1 MKQIKLF
8 IFALIMI
15 GANNLQAQDANNP
28 WVIGFG
34 ANAIHEPGTRKF
46 EDFVKVKDW
55 NVIPSISRLSV
66 GKYIDGGFTFEAA
79 ASVNEITKIGSED
92 VSSVSFFALDGHFKY
107 DINKIIGQTSFFDP
121 YIFVG
126 GGYTWVDSEGAGTF
140 NGGLGF
146 NLWFNENV
154 GLNFQ
159 TAGKHVFNDFYLEK
173 NHLQHSAGLVI
184 KFGGKDTDKDGIYD
198 KDDACPDVFGLAAFN
213 GCPDTDGDGI
223 ADKDDACPNTAG
235 LAAFN
240 GCPDTD
246 GDGIAD
252 KDDACPTEKGSKA
265 NKGCPDTDGDGV
277 VDKDDACPKVA
288 GPAANK
294 GCPWPD
300 TDGDGVLD
308 KDDKCPK
315 EAGPASNNG
324 CPEALSEVAAKQ
336 MGEFAKTIMFNSGKA
351 TFRDVSYPKLDGIV
365 SIMNEF
371 KAVKFDIEGH
381 TDSTGSNTLN
391 QKLSDDRANA
401 VKNYFVSKGI
411 DANRLSAKGFGEDM
425 PIDSNKTS
433 QGRANNR
440 RVEIKVVK

>member
-34 ANAIHEPGTRKF
+34 ANAIHEPGTKKI

-66 GKYIDGGFTFEAA
+66 GKYIDDGFTFEAA
-79 ASVNEITKIGSED
+79 ASINEITKIGDKE
-92 VSSVSFFALDGHFKY
+92 VPSVSFFALDGHFKY
-107 DINKIIGQTSFFDP
+107 DINNIIGQTSFFDP
-121 YIFVG
+121 YMFVG

-140 NGGLGF
+140 NAGAGF

-294 GCPWPD
+294 GCPWLD
-300 TDGDGVLD
+300 TDGDGTLD

-315 EAGPASNNG
+315 EAGPKENGG
-324 CPEALSEVAAKQ
+324 CPWPVLAPFTVDNFKQGSAKLVAGKKTEDNESLQNFVNEIVAYKSKVNNITINIEGFASEEGTEKLNKNLSQNRADYVKGLLLKNEALKDVTINAVGKGEV
-336 MGEFAKTIMFNSGKA
+336 IGKEYA
-351 TFRDVSYPKLDGIV
+351 QNRKV
-365 SIMNEF
+365 SI
-371 KAVKFDIEGH
+371 A
-381 TDSTGSNTLN
+381 
-391 QKLSDDRANA
+391 
-401 VKNYFVSKGI
+401 VSK
-411 DANRLSAKGFGEDM
+411 K
-425 PIDSNKTS
+425 
-433 QGRANNR
+433 
-440 RVEIKVVK
+440 